1 MNNYYKSNLNK
12 LGKVYDKESIQIR
25 CNGKQTNYFAI
36 NKESKE
42 ALKNWIDSL

>member
-1 MNNYYKSNLNK
+1 METYYKSNLEK
-12 LGKVYDKESIQIR
+12 LGKINEQDSIQIR

-42 ALKNWIDSL
+42 ALKNWIDKL